1 MEEKLLT
8 IGEAARTAGV
18 SVRTLHHYDQIGLLS
33 PNKMSEGG
41 YRPEGYHTVSTAD
54 CGDNYCLRLCAMTV
68 CCNAMGGGVYC
79 LPCYC

>member
-41 YRPEGYHTVSTAD
+41 YRLYGPKELARLEQILFFRELEFSLECNEVSS
-54 CGDNYCLRLCAMTV
+54 NEL
-68 CCNAMGGGVYC
+68 
-79 LPCYC
+79 